1 MTLTLFGKMIA
12 ILVGVSFSSLI
23 MYSMIDRICQC
34 IERCTKIKYDRKKE
48 EEN

>member
-1 MTLTLFGKMIA
+1 MTLTLFGKMVA

-34 IERCTKIKYDRKKE
+34 IERCSRYKYNKNKE
-48 EEN
+48 EEK